1 MPPDSKTWKPPV
13 LFHFSVEFQWGKDKA
28 SASFAEVDGLGQE
41 LVLETGSNKVDLASD
56 VKVSDVILKRAI
68 EPINEKI
75 TVWVRNTFLFK
86 YGAKIKPCTLH
97 ISLLDE
103 QDKIAARWTCEWA
116 FPIKWTVN
124 QLNASE
130 SKIAVETITLRCK
143 SLRRNR

>member
-1 MPPDSKTWKPPV
+1 M

-68 EPINEKI
+68 EPVNEKI
-75 TVWVRNTFLFK
+75 TVWVKNTFMFK

-103 QDKIAARWTCEWA
+103 RDKIAARWTCEWA
-116 FPIKWTVN
+116 FPVKWTMD